1 MAKSFK
7 ALAVELAPPPPGDVD
22 FTTLA
27 ALLDFADAPQNRQ
40 APPSRRRLALVPEP
54 RDIDFEERF
63 AALTYSFEPTPSTPA
78 VEPHSYDYVI
88 VGFSGGKDSMAL
100 VLLLLLLGVP
110 RDRIE
115 LWHHEVDGN
124 EGSTLMDWPC
134 TPDYCQRVATGLG
147 LPLFRSWKIGGF
159 EGEMLK
165 NNAPTAGYLFE
176 VPGGSLE
183 RAGGKSD
190 RLGTRLMFPQKAADL
205 ATRWCSAYL
214 KIMVMDAALRN
225 QDRFLGKRTLIL
237 TGERYEESTNRQTYN
252 VLEPHRAD
260 LRDGR
265 VPRLVDHWRPI
276 HRWPETQVWK
286 LIERF
291 KVNPHPAYWLGW
303 GRVSCAP
310 CIFGSPDQWASLRA
324 VNPAQFTAVADHER
338 RFGKTIDR
346 HRTVHEMADKGTPF
360 PGMAPRHL
368 RAALSRAFAE
378 PVFLDP
384 WTLPRGALAGDTTGP
399 T

>member
-1 MAKSFK
+1 MGQSFE
-7 ALAVELAPPPPGDVD
+7 ALAMQLAPPPSGGVD
-22 FTTLA
+22 FMALA
-27 ALLDFADAPQNRQ
+27 ALLSPEHAPQSQQ
-40 APPSRRRLALVPEP
+40 APRRRRALTLVPKL
-54 RDIDFEERF
+54 RDVDLEERF
-63 AALTYSFEPTPSTPA
+63 AGLSYSFEPTASTPA
-78 VEPHSYDYVI
+78 VDPLTYDHVI

-134 TPDYCQRVATGLG
+134 TPDYCQRVAKALG
-147 LPLFRSWKIGGF
+147 LRLFRSWKVGGF
-159 EGEMLK
+159 EAEMTK
-165 NNAPTAGYLFE
+165 NNAPTAGYRFE
-176 VPGGSLE
+176 VPGGGVAS
-183 RAGGKSD
+183 AGGKSD

-205 ATRWCSAYL
+205 TTRWCSAYL

-237 TGERYEESTNRQTYN
+237 TGERYEESTNRQTYD
-252 VLEPHRAD
+252 VFEPHRAD
-260 LRDGR
+260 LRKGR

-276 HRWPETQVWK
+276 HRWPEAEVWK

-291 KVNPHPAYWLGW
+291 RINPHPAYWLGW

-310 CIFGSPDQWASLRA
+310 CIFGSPNQWASLRV
-324 VNPAQFTAVADHER
+324 VNPAQFTAVANYER
-338 RFGKTIDR
+338 QFGKKIDR
-346 HRTVHEMADKGTPF
+346 HLSVHAMADKGTPF
-360 PGMAPRHL
+360 PDMDPRHV
-368 RAALSRAFAE
+368 RAAVAREFTE

-384 WTLPRGALAGDTTGP
+384 WKLPRGALLGDTTGP